1 MFVNTK
7 RNSSVNIHLR
17 FRHNVDWLTCGGGL
31 CCPGMGPSQ
40 TTQVG
45 TEKGTTDRQYWHIP
59 IYRRKQTMGKLK
71 QFHNKWENI
80 SKWNLIEY
88 DNFLINLYYRTWIL
102 YNQIHWNWSKTP
114 PFWCRLLGRRP
125 LVGRRARWYPF
136 HLYIFQINP
145 HHQCNKKFWI

>member
-88 DNFLINLYYRTWIL
+88 NNFLINFLLHVFFIIRYIEIDPKPHLSDVACWDRDFWWGGGWGG
-102 YNQIHWNWSKTP
+102 IHSICIFSK
-114 PFWCRLLGRRP
+114 
-125 LVGRRARWYPF
+125 
-136 HLYIFQINP
+136 
-145 HHQCNKKFWI
+145 

>member
-7 RNSSVNIHLR
+7 RNSLVNIHLR

-88 DNFLINLYYRTWIL
+88 YNFLINFYYMYSL
-102 YNQIHWNWSKTP
+102 WSDTLKLIQNPT
-114 PFWCRLLGRRP
+114 FLMS
-125 LVGRRARWYPF
+125 LVGTETFGGEEGEVVSIPF
-136 HLYIFQINP
+136 VYFP
-145 HHQCNKKFWI
+145 NKSISPV